1 MNPMN
6 IDEQAAKELLAS
18 SGISIPRGSVVTTPE
33 QAEQAARKLG
43 GSVVIKPLIAAG
55 RRGKAGLVRF
65 ADDGARAREEATEL
79 LASTE
84 RLRVEER
91 IELARELYVAVA
103 TDRSLKCPV
112 VLYSEQGGI
121 EVESA
126 SLITK
131 CSVDIRHGM
140 TSAVLRAFPEALHEI
155 LTTLYA
161 RYRELDA
168 ELLEVNPLAETPGGV
183 FVALDAKLVVDD
195 SALARHPELD
205 AEPPPATEL
214 EEQARAAGL
223 YYIELD
229 GSIGVLANGA
239 GLTMATLDAVRFH
252 GGRTANFM
260 EIGGDAYR
268 KGKEALAVVLGNPH
282 VKALLVNLCGA
293 YARTDVMIEGFLAGW
308 EALHPSVPVVCSI
321 HGTGEERAIQL
332 VRDALGIEPFDEM
345 DDAVKAAIRNAELS

>member
-1 MNPMN
+1 MN

-91 IELARELYVAVA
+91 IELERELYVAIA

-112 VLYSEQGGI
+112 VLYSEDGGVD
-121 EVESA
+121 VESA
-126 SLITK
+126 SAITK
-131 CSVDIRHGM
+131 RAVDIRRGM
-140 TSAVLRAFPEALHEI
+140 TAAVLRAFPEKLHAI
-155 LTTLYA
+155 LTTLYTC
-161 RYRELDA
+161 YRDLDA
-168 ELLEVNPLAETPGGV
+168 ELFEVNPLAETPRGD
-183 FVALDAKLVVDD
+183 FVALDAKLVIDD
-195 SALARHPELD
+195 SSLARHAELVF
-205 AEPPPATEL
+205 ESPPATEL
-214 EEQARAAGL
+214 EEQARLVGL

-229 GSIGVLANGA
+229 GDIGVLANGA

-252 GGRTANFM
+252 GGRPANFM

-282 VKALLVNLCGA
+282 VKVLLVNLCGA
-293 YARTDVMIEGFLAGW
+293 YARTDVMIEGFLDGW
-308 EALHPSVPVVCSI
+308 QALGSSVPVVLSI
-321 HGTGEERAIQL
+321 HGTGEERAIRL

-345 DDAVKAAIRNAELS
+345 DDAVKAAIRHAKLS

>member
-6 IDEQAAKELLAS
+6 IDEQTAKELLAS
-18 SGISIPRGSVVTTPE
+18 SGIGIPRGSAVSTPE
-33 QAEQAARKLG
+33 QAEEAARELG
-43 GSVVIKPLIAAG
+43 GAVVIKPLIAAG

-65 ADDGARAREEATEL
+65 ADDGARAREEAKEL
-79 LASTE
+79 FASAE

-91 IELARELYVAVA
+91 IELERELYVAIA
-103 TDRSLKCPV
+103 TDRGLKCPV
-112 VLYSEQGGI
+112 VLYSEEGGI
-121 EVESA
+121 DVESA
-126 SLITK
+126 SAITK
-131 CSVDIRHGM
+131 GAVDIRHGM
-140 TSAVLRAFPEALHEI
+140 TSAVLRAFPDALHEI

-168 ELLEVNPLAETPGGV
+168 ELVEVNPLAETPRGD
-183 FVALDAKLVVDD
+183 FVALDAKLVIDD
-195 SALARHPELD
+195 SSLARHPELD
-205 AEPPPATEL
+205 AEPPPATGL

-239 GLTMATLDAVRFH
+239 GLTMATLDAVRCH
-252 GGRTANFM
+252 GGRPANFM

-282 VKALLVNLCGA
+282 VHVLLVNLCGA

-308 EALHPSVPVVCSI
+308 EELDPSVPVVFSI

-332 VRDALGIEPFDEM
+332 VRDALGIEPFDKM
-345 DDAVKAAIRNAELS
+345 DDAVKAAIRHA

>member
-1 MNPMN
+1 M
-6 IDEQAAKELLAS
+6 
-18 SGISIPRGSVVTTPE
+18 VTTPE
-33 QAEQAARKLG
+33 QAEQAARELG
-43 GSVVIKPLIAAG
+43 SSVVIKPLIAAG

-65 ADDGARAREEATEL
+65 ADDAARAREEAKDL

-91 IELARELYVAVA
+91 IERERELYVAIA
-103 TDRSLKCPV
+103 TDTSLKCPV
-112 VLYSEQGGI
+112 VLYSEEGGVD
-121 EVESA
+121 VESA
-126 SLITK
+126 TVITRRA
-131 CSVDIRHGM
+131 VDIRHGM

-168 ELLEVNPLAETPGGV
+168 ELVEVNPLAETPRGD
-183 FVALDAKLVVDD
+183 FVALDAKLVIDD
-195 SALARHPELD
+195 STLARHPELD

-214 EEQARAAGL
+214 EEQALAAGL
-223 YYIELD
+223 YCIELN

-252 GGRTANFM
+252 GGRPANFM

-268 KGKEALAVVLGNPH
+268 KGKEALAIVLGNRR

-308 EALHPSVPVVCSI
+308 QALHPSVPVVFSI

-345 DDAVKAAIRNAELS
+345 DDAVKAAIHNA